1 MRVAL
6 VGPYPAQSPRS
17 PSGDG
22 VLASASPAGGVDA
35 VVLALAR
42 GLVQR
47 GGLTLSVITAVPG
60 LQETKSLEGEGYRV
74 YCVPRPRGGRLTG
87 QRQVVR
93 NLCAQID
100 AVAPDIVHAHIAGVY
115 GRAALDSGRA
125 AVVTLH
131 GIIYREMQQ
140 AWATSSWPAR
150 LRWLADARLERNVVR
165 QARDIVAISPYVL
178 TQVRVQRGAQ
188 FHLIENP
195 VDDRFFADVP
205 PPPETDRL
213 LCVARVIPRK
223 GILALIEAFAGI
235 RRVRQN
241 ATLDIV
247 GEMDSHPGYVAECRE
262 RARALGVDG
271 AVKFAGALPI
281 DQVRAQCA
289 ACDLFV
295 LASEQETAPVS
306 IAEAMAM
313 GRAVVATDVGG
324 CSAMVADGVTGRI
337 VPPRDPR
344 AFADAV
350 LALLS
355 DRALCAAMGQAA
367 RRAAQER
374 FALRSVADA
383 TAGLYGAIMDR
394 NDQEREMRRTSDRG
408 VH

>member
-6 VGPYPAQSPRS
+6 VGPYPALSSDSPG
-17 PSGDG
+17 GDG
-22 VLASASPAGGVDA
+22 GLAPASPAGGVDA

-42 GLVQR
+42 GLEQR
-47 GGLTLSVITAVPG
+47 GGIGLSVITAAPG
-60 LQETKSLEGEGYRV
+60 LQQTKLLEGEGYRV
-74 YCVPRPRGGRLTG
+74 HCVPQPRGGRLTG

-93 NLCAQID
+93 NLCEQIS
-100 AVAPDIVHAHIAGVY
+100 AVAPDIVHAHSAGIY
-115 GRAALDSGRA
+115 GRAALDSDRT

-131 GIIYREMQQ
+131 GIIHREMQQ

-165 QARDIVAISPYVL
+165 RARDIVAISPYVL

-195 VDDRFFADVP
+195 VDDRFFADAQ
-205 PPPETDRL
+205 PPPEADRL

-223 GILALIEAFAGI
+223 GMLALIEAFAGV
-235 RRVRQN
+235 RRVRQD
-241 ATLDIV
+241 ATLAIV

-262 RARALGVDG
+262 RAQALGVDG
-271 AVKFAGALPI
+271 AITFAGALPI
-281 DQVRAQCA
+281 DQVSAQCA

-324 CSAMVADGVTGRI
+324 CSAMVVDGVTGRI
-337 VPPRDPR
+337 VPPRDPGT
-344 AFADAV
+344 FTDAV

-367 RRAAQER
+367 RKAAQER

-383 TAGLYGAIMDR
+383 TAKLYQTILARDEA
-394 NDQEREMRRTSDRG
+394 ERKTQVACDRG
-408 VH
+408 VR